1 MDQRL
6 ERILPRVQK
15 PARYTGGEYRQII
28 KDKAEVDLRLAFCF
42 PDIYEI
48 GMSNIGMRILY
59 ATMNQMPGVWC
70 ERVFAPWGDM
80 EQEMR
85 KAGIPL
91 YALESGDPVSDFDV
105 VAFSLGYEM
114 AYPAVLNMLDLAGI
128 PLRSADRPELTPLV
142 MAGGTACS
150 NPEPMA
156 PFFDLMIIGEGEE
169 VNNEVLALFRQ
180 AQQAGWSKTQFLE
193 AAAKIRGVLIP
204 SFYVPHWNP
213 DGTLHDLTPTH
224 GAPARVTK
232 RIIQDL
238 DACYYPTDPIVPSTE
253 IVHDRV
259 NVELFRGCI
268 RGCRFCQAG
277 YVYRPVRPRKPE
289 TIIRQGIESLK
300 NTGYQEAT
308 LLSLS
313 SSDYRPL
320 DEVCDGLLEYCEP
333 RSMSLALPSL
343 RADNFSMDI
352 MSRLQKVRKG
362 GLTFAPEA
370 GTQRLRDAINKNVRE
385 EDLLHSCRVAFEGG
399 WNGIKL
405 YFMLGLPTET
415 DEDVLGIA
423 ELANQVLHTWRMY
436 ATNKARGV
444 RITVS
449 TSCFV
454 PKPHSPFQWE
464 RQVTMDE
471 YKRKVNLLRENI
483 KAKNVTY
490 NWHDPDTSFVE
501 AVLSRGDR
509 RVADVIEE
517 VWRRGGKLEAWGDY
531 FSFERWM
538 SAMDACGV
546 DPMRYACRERGKDEI
561 FPWDAISVGVRREFF
576 EKEREMAHA
585 SACSPDCRHRCGAY
599 IPVTEKGRC
608 PVHEQRPSAQKDRA
622 ERQNREKTRKG
633 PPHRADRRHCPGN
646 HPAGHRADLLHFRGA
661 LHDLRQHV
669 PEGACG
675 GGHVRV

>member
-80 EQEMR
+80 EAEMR
-85 KAGIPL
+85 RAGIPL
-91 YALESGDPVSDFDV
+91 YALESGDPVSEFDV

-142 MAGGTACS
+142 IAGGTACS

-180 AQQAGWSKTQFLE
+180 AQQAGWSKTRFLE
-193 AAAKIRGVLIP
+193 TAAKIQGVLIP

-224 GAPARVTK
+224 GVPARVTK

-343 RADNFSMDI
+343 RADNFSRDLML
-352 MSRLQKVRKG
+352 RLQQVRKS

-370 GTQRLRDAINKNVRE
+370 GTQRLRDAINKNVTE
-385 EDLLHSCRVAFEGG
+385 QEILDTCAIAFEGG
-399 WNGIKL
+399 WNNVKL

-423 ELANQVLHTWRMY
+423 KLVYEILKTWREH
-436 ATNKARGV
+436 ASNKKRGV
-444 RITVS
+444 RIHVATAF
-449 TSCFV
+449 FV
-454 PKPHSPFQWE
+454 PKPFTPFQWE
-464 RQVTMDE
+464 KQITPEE
-471 YKRKVNLLRENI
+471 YLRRARLLKDNMPSKSIE
-483 KAKNVTY
+483 Y
-490 NWHDPDTSFVE
+490 NWHAADLSRLE
-501 AVLSRGDR
+501 AVLARGDR
-509 RVADVIEE
+509 RLGPVLEE
-517 VWRRGGKLEAWGDY
+517 AVRRGARLDGWDEY
-531 FSFERWM
+531 FSYQTWLDAF
-538 SAMDACGV
+538 AACGV
-546 DPMRYACRERGKDEI
+546 DPDFYTTRGFGLNELLPWDTISNGVSTGCLLRER
-561 FPWDAISVGVRREFF
+561 
-576 EKEREMAHA
+576 ERAYRSETT
-585 SACSPDCRHRCGAY
+585 PDCRTACNGCGANCLL
-599 IPVTEKGRC
+599 KGGRC
-608 PVHEQRPSAQKDRA
+608 DA
-622 ERQNREKTRKG
+622 
-633 PPHRADRRHCPGN
+633 
-646 HPAGHRADLLHFRGA
+646 
-661 LHDLRQHV
+661 
-669 PEGACG
+669 
-675 GGHVRV
+675 